1 MTSRNPWGIWL
12 AATLSWGILSSDD
25 RLLCKARAQEQAIQ
39 EQATEDSYNYIATGK
54 RDPFFPPFR
63 MVETE
68 TDATAEPKT
77 PLQRFDIGQLKLVGV
92 IWKSEEPVALIE
104 DSGGLG
110 YIVTRGT
117 LIGSKGGIIKTI
129 EQKRIVIEEY
139 QTDFFGKRQVQEREL
154 RLVVT
159 EASRDDKKPAR

>member
-1 MTSRNPWGIWL
+1 MTSRNSWRNWLIVVSSLGAFSLEGIPCQVHGQEYSAEDVYHYT
-12 AATLSWGILSSDD
+12 AA
-25 RLLCKARAQEQAIQ
+25 
-39 EQATEDSYNYIATGK
+39 GK

-63 MVETE
+63 TTESESAE
-68 TDATAEPKT
+68 TDEPKT

-92 IWKSEEPVALIE
+92 IWEAEEPRALIE

-117 LIGSKGGIIKTI
+117 LIGSKGGVIKTI
-129 EQKRIVIEEY
+129 EPKRITIEEY
-139 QTDFFGKRQVQEREL
+139 QTDFFGKRQAQEREL

-159 EASRDDKKPAR
+159 DSPRGK

>member
-1 MTSRNPWGIWL
+1 MTSRNSWRSWL
-12 AATLSWGILSSDD
+12 AVSISWGILSSGAQTFCD
-25 RLLCKARAQEQAIQ
+25 AHAQENTDEEA
-39 EQATEDSYNYIATGK
+39 YNYVATGK

-63 MVETE
+63 MVESE
-68 TDATAEPKT
+68 TGATDEPKT

-92 IWKSEEPVALIE
+92 IWESDEPRALIE

-117 LIGSKGGIIKTI
+117 LIGSRGGIVKMI
-129 EQKRIVIEEY
+129 EPKRIIIEEY
-139 QTDFFGKRQVQEREL
+139 QTDFFGKRQAQEREM

-159 EASRDDKKPAR
+159 ETSQGDNKPAR

>member
-1 MTSRNPWGIWL
+1 MTSRNSWRKWL
-12 AATLSWGILSSDD
+12 VAVSS
-25 RLLCKARAQEQAIQ
+25 LGAFSLGGTPCQVHGQEYP
-39 EQATEDSYNYIATGK
+39 TEDMYHYAATGK

-63 MVETE
+63 TTESERVET
-68 TDATAEPKT
+68 DEPKT

-92 IWKSEEPVALIE
+92 IWEAEEPKALIE

-117 LIGSKGGIIKTI
+117 LIGSRGGVVKTI
-129 EQKRIVIEEY
+129 EPKRITIEEY
-139 QTDFFGKRQVQEREL
+139 QTDFFGKQQTQEREL

-159 EASRDDKKPAR
+159 DSPREKQKKQEP